1 MYTYTWKKYL
11 PVIKILLKKSATEE
25 QKMNLNRIDFE
36 RGSRNRK
43 ISVHFSIELVKGR
56 LNSSTLS
63 VPAKNLVTVLLED
76 DVTRAIVRQNQ
87 YEITLGSDFQLSIK
101 NTTPPA
107 EHTEEDTP
115 HSNAG
120 ETGKG

>member
-11 PVIKILLKKSATEE
+11 PVIKILLKKSAIEE

-56 LNSSTLS
+56 LSSSTLS
-63 VPAKNLVTVLLED
+63 LPAKNLVSVLLED
-76 DVTRAIVRQNQ
+76 DTTRQIVRQNQ
-87 YEITLGSDFQLSIK
+87 YEINFGSDFQLSIK
-101 NTTPPA
+101 NTTPPPDPA
-107 EHTEEDTP
+107 DEEMPHVNAEDTG
-115 HSNAG
+115 N
-120 ETGKG
+120 

>member
-56 LNSSTLS
+56 LSSSTLS
-63 VPAKNLVTVLLED
+63 VPAKNIVTVLLED
-76 DVTRAIVRQNQ
+76 DTTRQIVRQNQ
-87 YEITLGSDFQLSIK
+87 YEIILGSDFQLSIK
-101 NTTPPA
+101 NTTPPS
-107 EHTEEDTP
+107 EPTEEEIP
-115 HSNAG
+115 HDA
-120 ETGKG
+120 EDTGKG